1 MPLDVAHRRRNL
13 RRGKRGCARLQQRGL
28 VALHELDQQQLK
40 QPRHDLGAC
49 CRRLQELAQHLLHIP
64 AHAAAVARTEM
75 HVPAMI
81 GLVVKCV
88 EQELRDG
95 TCGRKALL
103 QTAAQHRPRNDNA
116 QHQVMLA
123 ELVYGMRA
131 GGIEQKY
138 LVLGE
143 RELRTIDNLW
153 RAPSIDIAD
162 FDIIVHVLRH
172 GVKARVAHNR
182 QALGHTFLVQGVR
195 RVTDFMDMPAI
206 DICLLTLSKYI
217 VPVIAGARA
226 VSALAVG
233 QLEQKIVQTCDIH
246 SATIVDLVIFC
257 RGFDISRAARTTYS
271 DFNRFK
277 RLVLEEWVWQHM
289 TTMCFR
295 SCGSRAKN
303 ARRLPNT

>member
-1 MPLDVAHRRRNL
+1 MPLDVAHRHRNL
-13 RRGKRGCARLQQRGL
+13 RRGKRGNARLQQRGL

-40 QPRHDLGAC
+40 QPRHDLGAR
-49 CRRLQELAQHLLHIP
+49 CRRLQELAQHLLHI
-64 AHAAAVARTEM
+64 AARPTAGARAEM
-75 HVPAMI
+75 HMPAMI
-81 GLVVKCV
+81 GLVVKRV

-103 QTAAQHRPRNDNA
+103 QAAAQHRPRNDNA
-116 QHQVMLA
+116 QHQVVLA
-123 ELVYGMRA
+123 ELTYGMWT
-131 GGIEQKY
+131 GGIEQKH
-138 LVLGE
+138 LVLDE

-162 FDIIVHVLRH
+162 FDIIVHMLWH

-195 RVTDFMDMPAI
+195 RVTDFTDMPAI
-206 DICLLTLSKYI
+206 DICLLPLSKCI

-226 VSALAVG
+226 VSALAIG

-257 RGFDISRAARTTYS
+257 RGFDISRAARTTYPE
-271 DFNRFK
+271 
-277 RLVLEEWVWQHM
+277 L
-289 TTMCFR
+289 
-295 SCGSRAKN
+295 
-303 ARRLPNT
+303 ARV